1 MNTEADTAPRALTS
15 LSVAE
20 FAELTASGQPAP
32 AGGSATA
39 LAGALAAALAAMVAR
54 LTAGRERYADYR
66 AEMIALCDE
75 ADALRGR
82 LLALVDADAR
92 AYEQVLA
99 AYRLP
104 QETASQR
111 TRRTGAIQT
120 ALRGA
125 TETPLAVAGACR
137 DVLALAATAAAHGN
151 RNTTSDAQAGAW
163 LAYAGLQAAAI
174 NVRTNLA
181 LIHEAHDRGRVTDQL
196 RERVADGEAALAR
209 ALAGAPTGA

>member
-1 MNTEADTAPRALTS
+1 MNTEADAAPRALSS

-20 FAELTASGQPAP
+20 FAELVASEQPAP

-39 LAGALAAALAAMVAR
+39 LAGALGAALAAMVAR
-54 LTAGRERYADYR
+54 LTAGRARYADDR
-66 AEMIALCDE
+66 AEMIAVRDE
-75 ADALRGR
+75 ADTLRGQ
-82 LLALVDADAR
+82 LLALVAADAR
-92 AYEQVLA
+92 AYEQVLD

-104 QETASQR
+104 QETSSQR
-111 TRRTGAIQT
+111 ARRTGAIQT

-137 DVLALAATAAAHGN
+137 DVLTLTAIAAAHGN

-174 NVRTNLA
+174 NIRTNLT
-181 LIHEAHDRGRVTDQL
+181 LIHETHYRGRVADQL
-196 RERVADGEAALAR
+196 TELMADGAAALAR
-209 ALAGAPTGA
+209 ALEAVNE

>member
-1 MNTEADTAPRALTS
+1 MNTEADAAPRALTS
-15 LSVAE
+15 LSMAE
-20 FAELTASGQPAP
+20 FAELTASEQPVP

-39 LAGALAAALAAMVAR
+39 LAGALGAALAATVAR
-54 LTAGRERYADYR
+54 LTAGRARYADYT
-66 AEMIALCDE
+66 AEMIGVRDE

-111 TRRTGAIQT
+111 ARRTGAIQT

-125 TETPLAVAGACR
+125 TETPLAVAGACCA
-137 DVLALAATAAAHGN
+137 VLALAATAAAHGN

-163 LAYAGLQAAAI
+163 LAYAALQAATI
-174 NVRTNLA
+174 NVRTNLR
-181 LIHEAHDRGRVTDQL
+181 LIHEAHDRSRVTDQL
-196 RERVADGEAALAR
+196 RERVANGEGAAALAR
-209 ALAGAPTGA
+209 ALEAIDE